1 MIKLSEYGFGGAN
14 SYFLTIPKL
23 PKDSQG
29 NSTLDIK
36 PLLTFKEK
44 LDKITLE

>member
-1 MIKLSEYGFGGAN
+1 MIKLSDYRYGGAN

-23 PKDSQG
+23 PKDYQG

-36 PLLTFKEK
+36 PLFTFKEK
-44 LDKITLE
+44 LDKISLE